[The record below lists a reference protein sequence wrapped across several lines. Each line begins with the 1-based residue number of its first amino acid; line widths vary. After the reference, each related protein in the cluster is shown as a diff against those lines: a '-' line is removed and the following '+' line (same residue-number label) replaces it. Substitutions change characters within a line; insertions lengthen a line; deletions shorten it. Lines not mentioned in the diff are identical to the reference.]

1 MNIILVSLG
10 GALGAVARYMLMSLV
25 GHFTTSHFPYA
36 TMFVNILGSFLL
48 GVTVALFSKYM
59 PEYTSEFRLFIVVG
73 FFGAFTTFSTFSLDT
88 VTLLEE
94 GVFWTAIV
102 YCLLSIML
110 GIFGLFSGLYL
121 GRFF

>member
-1 MNIILVSLG
+1 MNILLISLG
-10 GALGAVARYMLMSLV
+10 GALGAISRYFIMSLV

-36 TMFVNILGSFLL
+36 TIVVNVSGSFLL
-48 GVTVALFSKYM
+48 GITVTLLSKYL
-59 PEYTSEFRLFIVVG
+59 PAHANEFRLFIVIG

-94 GVFWTAIV
+94 GVFWTAII
-102 YCLLSIML
+102 YGLLSIML

-121 GRFF
+121 ARFF